1 MGCSS
6 SSHRI
11 IGFSSRANR
20 NPIVNL
26 NPDSNQNPV
35 HLCRDRTELI
45 RSACDRRYS
54 AAAAHVDYLR
64 SLSTLG
70 GSLLQFAAAELTA
83 SAPGS
88 PVLTLPTS
96 SKGKSKAGSD
106 SDSSTVT
113 PLSHSLSFED
123 DEEKLNPNSSTVT
136 PLTHELSFEERKPE
150 KDPQSNTSRK
160 VEEDSRS
167 SLKNNNMA
175 ETKTMPSPTNS
186 YHPYNYG
193 YAYGYDGYG
202 YGYGYETTNSNLNFD
217 DRPGPS
223 NPVTPPM
230 PVPDNSVWDFFDP
243 FSNYDQFKER
253 YGYLNSNSHSDSDS
267 YRSSPDLNK
276 VRKQEGIPDLEDEIK
291 FEEKQKE
298 IEIENEKENEKEIEI
313 EKQKKIEIEREK
325 QNEKEIEIE
334 TEKEKE
340 KGKEKETENGDKEEN
355 KMDASGSAT
364 MEKFNSIS
372 TEEGSGSGV
381 KNKEVRFEDEK
392 ATKTSNSDNGP
403 DMLVAVQLR
412 DLDDVIDQ
420 IKEQFDFAADCVKE
434 ASDLLEVDKVPYR
447 SSALGDISSRF
458 LDPTLPILSDSCLP
472 HKRLAKGKT
481 GRASGSS
488 STSTA
493 NGDIKRLTPLSL
505 SLTLDKLYVWE
516 KRLYKEV
523 KDGEKL
529 RAEYERKYQR
539 LKYLDE
545 HGADYNVIKS
555 ANDAIA
561 RLRNRISVV
570 MRSAD
575 TISKQIHHI
584 RDEELQP
591 QLVLLVQGLIRMWR
605 SILDC
610 HKKQLTAINDLN
622 THNIKA
628 RIGFNP
634 KRVARFT
641 LQLEKEI
648 SRWHGR
654 FESWIETQKLF
665 IKALNGYLMWWI
677 RNEPDPEEEI
687 LDGVPPFSPARI
699 GAPLSFIISNDW
711 YQGVQNVS
719 EVKILKCISKFKNML
734 RQYRKLQE
742 EESRCRTKAK
752 NLSMIYNRRLKSL
765 QDELGINFG
774 AGNYLE
780 IISSNGK
787 ENLEGL
793 ELETSHHMLEHHRQ
807 VAQLEAMKRRRDEE
821 RQRHKEALEKVNE
834 LGSGVLKTGLLPI
847 FEELGNFLTDNV
859 KSYEAVRVSI
869 QQI

>member
-1 MGCSS
+1 MGCGS

-11 IGFSSRANR
+11 VGFSSRVNR
-20 NPIVNL
+20 NLIANP
-26 NPDSNQNPV
+26 NPDPNQSPV
-35 HLCRDRTELI
+35 HLCRDRTEFI

-54 AAAAHVDYLR
+54 AAAAHVDYIR

-70 GSLLQFAAAELTA
+70 ESLLQFAAAELTT

-96 SKGKSKAGSD
+96 SKGKSKADSD

-123 DEEKLNPNSSTVT
+123 DEEKLNLNSSTVT
-136 PLTHELSFEERKPE
+136 PLTHDLSFEERKIE
-150 KDPQSNTSRK
+150 KEPQSNTSRK
-160 VEEDSRS
+160 VDEDSKS

-202 YGYGYETTNSNLNFD
+202 YGYGFETANSNLNFD

-230 PVPDNSVWDFFDP
+230 PVPESSVWDFFDP

-253 YGYLNSNSHSDSDS
+253 YEYLSSNSHSDSDS
-267 YRSSPDLNK
+267 YHSSPDSNK

-298 IEIENEKENEKEIEI
+298 IEIEREKQNEKKIEI
-313 EKQKKIEIEREK
+313 EKQKEIEIEREK

-334 TEKEKE
+334 TENEKEKE
-340 KGKEKETENGDKEEN
+340 KGKEKEKEKEDEEEN
-355 KMDASGSAT
+355 KMNASGSAT
-364 MEKFNSIS
+364 IEKFRSIS

-392 ATKTSNSDNGP
+392 ATKASSSGNGP

-412 DLDDVIDQ
+412 DLDEVMDQ

-434 ASDLLEVDKVPYR
+434 VSDLLEVDKVSYR

-458 LDPTLPILSDSCLP
+458 LDPTLPILPDSCLP

-481 GRASGSS
+481 GRTSGSS
-488 STSTA
+488 SASTA
-493 NGDIKRLTPLSL
+493 NGDIKRLTPLSI
-505 SLTLDKLYVWE
+505 SLTLDKLYLWE

-523 KDGEKL
+523 KDEEKL
-529 RAEYERKYQR
+529 QAEYERKYQR

-555 ANDAIA
+555 ANDAIKS
-561 RLRNRISVV
+561 LGNRISVV
-570 MRSAD
+570 TRSAD

-584 RDEELQP
+584 RDVELQP
-591 QLVLLVQGLIRMWR
+591 QLVLLVQGLIRMWK

-610 HKKQLTAINDLN
+610 HKKQLKAINDLN
-622 THNIKA
+622 NQNIKA
-628 RIGFNP
+628 RIGFDP

-641 LQLEKEI
+641 LRLEKEI
-648 SRWHGR
+648 SRWHRR
-654 FESWIETQKLF
+654 FKSWIETQKLF
-665 IKALNGYLMWWI
+665 IEALNGYLMRWI

-711 YQGVQNVS
+711 CQGVQNVS
-719 EVKILKCISKFKNML
+719 DVKVLKCIDNFKTLL

-752 NLSMIYNRRLKSL
+752 HFSMIYNRRLKSL
-765 QDELGINFG
+765 QDELGINLG
-774 AGNYLE
+774 AGNLE

-787 ENLEGL
+787 VNLEDA
-793 ELETSHHMLEHHRQ
+793 ETSHHMLEHHHQ

-821 RQRHKEALEKVNE
+821 RKRHKEALEKVNE

-847 FEELGNFLTDNV
+847 FEELDNFLIDNL

-869 QQI
+869 QT

>member
-11 IGFSSRANR
+11 VGFSSCVNR
-20 NPIVNL
+20 NPILNS
-26 NPDSNQNPV
+26 NPDPNQNPV

-45 RSACDRRYS
+45 RSACDRRYA

-70 GSLLQFAAAELTA
+70 GSLLQFAAAELTT

-123 DEEKLNPNSSTVT
+123 DEEEKNLNSSTVT

-150 KDPQSNTSRK
+150 KDSQSNTSRK
-160 VEEDSRS
+160 VEEGSRS

-193 YAYGYDGYG
+193 YVYGYDGYG
-202 YGYGYETTNSNLNFD
+202 YGFGYETTNSNLNFD

-230 PVPDNSVWDFFDP
+230 QVPDSSVWEFFDP

-253 YGYLNSNSHSDSDS
+253 YEYLNSNSNSDSDS
-267 YRSSPDLNK
+267 YHSSPDSNK

-298 IEIENEKENEKEIEI
+298 IEIEREKQNEKE
-313 EKQKKIEIEREK
+313 IEIEREK

-340 KGKEKETENGDKEEN
+340 KEKETENGDKEEN

-364 MEKFNSIS
+364 MEKFKSIS

-392 ATKTSNSDNGP
+392 VTKTSNSDNGP

-412 DLDDVIDQ
+412 DLDEVIEQ

-434 ASDLLEVDKVPYR
+434 ASVLLEVNKVPYR
-447 SSALGDISSRF
+447 SSALGNISSRF
-458 LDPTLPILSDSCLP
+458 LDPTLPILPDSCLP
-472 HKRLAKGKT
+472 HKRPAKGKT

-488 STSTA
+488 SASTA

-523 KDGEKL
+523 KDEEKL

-545 HGADYNVIKS
+545 HGADYNIIKS
-555 ANDAIA
+555 ANDAFA
-561 RLRNRISVV
+561 SLRNRISVV

-575 TISKQIHHI
+575 TISKQIQHI

-610 HKKQLTAINDLN
+610 HKKQLTDINDLN

-641 LQLEKEI
+641 LRLEKEI
-648 SRWHGR
+648 SRWHR
-654 FESWIETQKLF
+654 SFKSWIETQKLF
-665 IKALNGYLMWWI
+665 IEALNGYLMRWI
-677 RNEPDPEEEI
+677 RNEPDPEEDI

-699 GAPLSFIISNDW
+699 GAPVSFIISNDW

-719 EVKILKCISKFKNML
+719 EVKILKCICNFKNMV

-752 NLSMIYNRRLKSL
+752 HLSVIYNRKLKSL
-765 QDELGINFG
+765 QDELGIYFG
-774 AGNYLE
+774 AGNLE

-821 RQRHKEALEKVNE
+821 RKRHKEVLEKVNE

-847 FEELGNFLTDNV
+847 FEELDNFLTDNL

-869 QQI
+869 QI